1 MSGTLRRKMAG
12 TVLFLVTGKGQD
24 VISDVGDDS
33 DADYLVLCCFPQ
45 IVLVHQ
51 C

>member
-12 TVLFLVTGKGQD
+12 TVSFLVTGKGQD
-24 VISDVGDDS
+24 VISDVS